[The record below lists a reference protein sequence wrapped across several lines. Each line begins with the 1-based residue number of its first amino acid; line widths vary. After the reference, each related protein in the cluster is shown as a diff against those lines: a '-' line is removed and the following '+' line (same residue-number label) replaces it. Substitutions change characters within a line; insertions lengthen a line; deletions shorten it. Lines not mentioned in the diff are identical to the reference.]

1 MRFGLTEP
9 DDRAV
14 SPSASDVPRSHGFD
28 TATSSA
34 VQNGLWF
41 LEQLDSESAAS
52 TVALAYQ
59 VTGELDL
66 DALGAAWQ
74 AVLSRHTVLRTT
86 FTERA
91 GVPVP
96 VVSTSGA
103 PLVRADFVDEPEAVA
118 DWAREQAAAPLRMS
132 EGLARL
138 AVAKFGEWDHALVL
152 CLHRAAADD
161 ESVSIV
167 LTDLSEA
174 YTGAKQG
181 TRPDTQ
187 ALSPS
192 YAEFAQ
198 EQAER
203 AEDPEFAESV
213 RWWTATVT
221 PPPAAATLPVDR
233 ARPADRATAG
243 DVLRFEWGP
252 EVTRPLGELSRAS
265 GAKPFAVLLA
275 AFQALLGR
283 YGGDERLA
291 VGCPV
296 SVRPRP
302 EYDGVVGA
310 FEHPL
315 VLTADLSG
323 LPTFRTVVERVARQ
337 STEALA
343 RADVPF
349 TEVVAATKAERDFRR
364 IPLCDT
370 MFVFHDQPRADL
382 VLDGATAATRV
393 VENGSAFT
401 DLTLDVRLAGANLVG
416 ALEFRSALFDRAGA
430 ERLLSQFQMLLT
442 AGLRDPDRPVADLPL
457 DGADKV
463 EAAVRAADMITAAAP
478 AARTAN
484 ELFHSQA
491 QLRPEQI
498 ALSAGAQL
506 TTYRELERLAAIIT
520 AALVSEEDI
529 GGRPVVVRMP
539 SGRLQVASVI
549 AVLDAGANVACL
561 GEGDTGEHGKAV
573 LNDLRPACLIVD
585 GDPAEDDLAQWFLT
599 EHGGVVID
607 ASLLE
612 PDSTPRP
619 HVPSVRNARAYVT
632 HTSGSTGR
640 PKGIPQTHATLAQ
653 FVTWFSEEFGIRPGS
668 RMAQWAAPGYDAALV
683 EIFAGLV
690 AGATLCLVPDRIRA
704 NPEKIVDWLV
714 EQRVTLF
721 QTVPSFARQ
730 VLGVVNS
737 RGVAAQL
744 AALDHVLLAG
754 EALPAD
760 LANGVRAALP
770 SARLVNLYGPTES
783 ILATWHEITGDLHGT
798 SPIGQSIPGRQ
809 VLVLDD
815 HGRPCPAG
823 VTGNLVIRSPYLT
836 EGYLG
841 AAGADRSAFEP
852 ATDLAAFGIDGS
864 GCYRTGDLGA
874 RRRDGVLEFRGRK
887 DFQIK
892 FNGMRIELSDIES
905 ALSAHESVAD
915 CAVVAVT
922 TSDGLVSRLV
932 GYVVPRRT
940 ESGDAVGS
948 AAVWRAALR
957 TRFGKAMPPVSFQTM
972 IGLPRGIG
980 GKVDRRRLPEPA
992 PPAGRAAAAT
1002 PKTPVETV
1010 VAELWAGLPGVRP
1023 TGANESF
1030 FAAGGRSLQVL
1041 VLLDQVRERFDVE
1054 VPLHDFLATPTVT
1067 GLSTVVEYQVSLTA
1081 ATGTRRGEERDSA

>member
-1 MRFGLTEP
+1 MRPALTWP

-14 SPSASDVPRSHGFD
+14 SPPASDVPSPHGFD
-28 TATSSA
+28 KATSSA
-34 VQNGLWF
+34 IQNGLWF
-41 LEQLDSESAAS
+41 LEKADSTSASS
-52 TVALAYQ
+52 TVCLAYQ

-66 DALGAAWQ
+66 DALRAAWQ
-74 AVLSRHTVLRTT
+74 AVCARHRMLRTT
-86 FTERA
+86 FAERA

-96 VVSTSGA
+96 VVAADGA
-103 PLVRADFVDEPEAVA
+103 PLVLADFVEEPEAVA

-138 AVAKFGEWDHALVL
+138 AVAKFGEWDHAVVL

-161 ESVSIV
+161 ESASIV

-181 TRPDTQ
+181 TPPDTQ

-198 EQAER
+198 DEAER
-203 AEDPEFAESV
+203 AEDPEFAERL

-221 PPPAAATLPVDR
+221 PTPTAVTLPTDR
-233 ARPADRATAG
+233 ARPAGWSTAG

-252 EVTRPLGELSRAS
+252 EVTRPLGELVRAS
-265 GAKPFAVLLA
+265 GTTPFVVLLA

-302 EYDGVVGA
+302 EFDGVVGA

-315 VLTADLSG
+315 VFTADLSQR
-323 LPTFRTVVERVARQ
+323 PTLRTVVERVARLN
-337 STEALA
+337 TEARK

-349 TEVVAATKAERDFRR
+349 ADVVVATKAERDPRR

-370 MFVFHDQPRADL
+370 MFVFHDQARAEL
-382 VLDGATAATRV
+382 VFDGATVAPRV
-393 VENGSAFT
+393 VENGSAVT
-401 DLTLDVRLAGANLVG
+401 DVTMDLRLVNANLLG
-416 ALEFRSALFDRAGA
+416 ALEFRSSLFDRAGA
-430 ERLLSQFQMLLT
+430 ERFLSQFQMLLT
-442 AGLRDPDRPVADLPL
+442 AGLRDPDRPIADLAI
-457 DGADKV
+457 DGADRI
-463 EAAVRAADMITAAAP
+463 ATAVRDADQITAAAP

-498 ALSAGAQL
+498 ALSAGSQV

-520 AALVSEEDI
+520 AALLSEEHI

-539 SGRLQVASVI
+539 TGRLQVAAVI
-549 AVLDAGANVACL
+549 AVLDAGAHVACL
-561 GEGDTGEHGKAV
+561 GDGDTGERGKSV
-573 LNDLRPACLIVD
+573 LAELQPACLIVD
-585 GDPAEDDLAQWFLT
+585 GDPAQDELAQWYLT
-599 EHGGVVID
+599 EVGGTVLD

-619 HVPSVRNARAYVT
+619 HVPSVRNGRAYVT
-632 HTSGSTGR
+632 YTSGSTGK

-653 FVTWFSEEFGIRPGS
+653 FVTWFSGEFVIRPGS
-668 RMAQWAAPGYDAALV
+668 RMAQWASPGYDAALV

-730 VLGVVNS
+730 VLGVVSS

-760 LANGVRAALP
+760 LANGLRAALP
-770 SARLVNLYGPTES
+770 SVRLVNLYGPTES
-783 ILATWHEITGDLHGT
+783 ILATWHEVAGALNGT
-798 SPIGQSIPGRQ
+798 SPIGRSIPGRQ

-815 HGRPCPAG
+815 EGRPCPDG

-836 EGYLG
+836 DGYLG
-841 AAGADRSAFEP
+841 SEDRSAFEP
-852 ATDLAAFGIDGS
+852 VTDLAAYGIDGS
-864 GCYRTGDLGA
+864 NCYRTGDLGA

-905 ALSAHESVAD
+905 ALQAHESVAD

-948 AAVWRAALR
+948 AGEWRAALR
-957 TRFGKAMPPVSFQTM
+957 ARFGKGMPPVSFQTM

-980 GKVDRRRLPEPA
+980 GKVDRRLLPEPA
-992 PPAGRAAAAT
+992 AAGRAPAT
-1002 PKTPVETV
+1002 PKTPVETA

-1023 TGANESF
+1023 TGADESF

-1054 VPLHDFLATPTVT
+1054 VSLHDFLATPTVT
-1067 GLSTVVEYQVSLTA
+1067 GLSTVVEHQVSLTA